1 MSHLRE
7 QKRRM
12 RRDRHVE
19 LAVAARYVAATGA
32 IPVACSVRLWSKTEQ
47 QIAEMPGLTGGAAMA
62 TPEDRIRFLL
72 SELAAPLR
80 AKAIVSVAAG
90 EAYRIDH
97 LYPVDDEFQT
107 ARVVRLT
114 AAEAAGLPVPA

>member
-1 MSHLRE
+1 MSHLRDK
-7 QKRRM
+7 KRMM
-12 RRDRHVE
+12 RRDRHAE
-19 LAVAARYVAATGA
+19 LAIAALYIAATGA
-32 IPVACSVRLWSKTEQ
+32 IPVACSARLWSKTEQ
-47 QIAEMPGLTGGAAMA
+47 QSAEMPGLTGAAAMA

-72 SELAAPLR
+72 SEFAAPLR
-80 AKAIVSVAAG
+80 AKAIVSVEAG

-97 LYPVDDEFQT
+97 LYPADDGFQT